1 MPYPRVQFQLRSLL
15 AAVAVVGCALG
26 VVAAFE
32 CDPATP
38 ESILAGLAALYGI
51 PWAIILGREVPLRR
65 ALGIWG
71 KLTLLALPVA
81 CMISL
86 PALAMSGLMGL
97 VAQTIALMIMFG
109 MAALMTAAFS
119 SGETTTPEAEPD
131 PLPCMSPVDRP
142 GR

>member
-15 AAVAVVGCALG
+15 AAVAVVACALG

-32 CDPATP
+32 SDPATP
-38 ESILAGLAALYGI
+38 GSIFAGMAALYGI
-51 PWAIILGREVPLRR
+51 PSAIILGRGVPLRR

-81 CMISL
+81 CMIGL
-86 PALAMSGLMGL
+86 PALAMSGLVGL
-97 VAQTIALMIMFG
+97 VGQTLALLLMFSL
-109 MAALMTAAFS
+109 AALMTAAFS
-119 SGETTTPEAEPD
+119 SGETNTPEAEPD